1 MGNYRTEA
9 EVTNK
14 QQEWD
19 RLNKMWQE
27 DHRRRINFFREVDEQ
42 LHENPQCQPGERHTL
57 RQDAELTEM
66 PKRLASIAT
75 GTAVALLRTL
85 AAYFVTWQR
94 KAACSSNVTVA
105 IVAARVPLQ

>member
-1 MGNYRTEA
+1 MGNCRTEA

-27 DHRRRINFFREVDEQ
+27 DRRRRINFFREVDEQ
-42 LHENPQCQPGERHTL
+42 PHEDPQCQPGERHTL

-75 GTAVALLRTL
+75 GTAVAVLRTL
-85 AAYFVTWQR
+85 DSQGFTWFAKYR
-94 KAACSSNVTVA
+94 KAL
-105 IVAARVPLQ
+105 PPH